1 MSRIGKL
8 KIDLPKG
15 ATVDIKDGSVKM
27 KGGLGEMS
35 WQLPPGITVEQDGSE
50 LRVVRAKEDK
60 KTRALHGLSRA
71 LIANMAKGV
80 TEGFSKTLEIQGVGY
95 KAEMKKDKLAL
106 FVGYSHPVEF
116 EAPEGITL
124 KTENPTTIVV
134 SGIDK
139 GRVGQVS
146 ADIRKFRPPDAYKG
160 KGIRYKNEKIKLKPG
175 KSGA

>member
-1 MSRIGKL
+1 
-8 KIDLPKG
+8 
-15 ATVDIKDGSVKM
+15 
-27 KGGLGEMS
+27 
-35 WQLPPGITVEQDGSE
+35 
-50 LRVVRAKEDK
+50 
-60 KTRALHGLSRA
+60 
-71 LIANMAKGV
+71 MAKGV

-116 EAPEGITL
+116 EAPEGISI